1 MLLKKAIVV
10 TAIGGLIPL
19 FIAACGS
26 SGAQPLPQPEA
37 QTVEL
42 TATPLP
48 PLGELSAP
56 AVITDLVA
64 SPHEAGQSD
73 ALDLPA
79 ESPPAQEP
87 TAEPAQPLAAAAV
100 RGVVWQDICSLAE
113 DEAAQEGCLA
123 AEDGMSYRADGVFNP
138 NEPWIAGVQV
148 TLRRGYCP
156 GNGADTVVTTTGPD
170 GGYLFSDLAPGS
182 YCIFIDPTIEPN
194 ATLLRAG
201 GWTYPGPGTGS
212 VAITLA
218 AAEIVTADFGW
229 EFRPEQKPVSTETG
243 CLDQAAYVADVSI
256 PDGTVLAPAEA
267 FVKTWRVRNEGSC
280 PWTPSYALIFAGG
293 EQMGGPL
300 SVSLPQTVEPGAE
313 VDLSVSLVSPGAEGA
328 YRGDWLV
335 QNEQG
340 ETFGSRGIYPFYVQ
354 IVVAG
359 SVETTASTAANSG
372 SAASTGAAITG
383 LVWQDHCGLLA
394 HGSPAAGC
402 ISNGAGGYRPDGLF
416 NNGEPPIAG
425 VQVKLSPGDCPGAED
440 VYTTAT
446 TDPNGLYRFSGLQAG
461 PHCISIDTALEANQA
476 LLMPGI
482 WTYPGPN
489 TGSATV
495 VVEPDR
501 LHTAD
506 FGWSFFPASR

>member
-313 VDLSVSLVSPGAEGA
+313 VDLSVSLVAPGAEGA